1 MAENNRTEENRAMD
15 ERIERNIKRAARR
28 GKRLTFKNTNNVREF
43 SNGDLGNEFQRA
55 TVVGPNYKLPIRN
68 WNTMVNAGITRR
80 APGTKASAPI
90 VPILPNNS
98 TRRNNNWSNEY
109 STRYAIAKNE
119 VKRGIN
125 ARRLANSPNAARAQ
139 GKRNHIAAL
148 EENSLNQLVSQP
160 TVTPS
165 LGMPVRPARPQSAS
179 PARSAL
185 GAMGRAA
192 LTPVVPVVP
201 KVAAPITREQSI
213 AAGPKLSLVSARPL
227 PNKGAAAA
235 AAANRRAA
243 LARANHQRRMAHI
256 SSIRGGKSLTRRK
269 NRE

>member
-1 MAENNRTEENRAMD
+1 MAENNRTEENKAID
-15 ERIERNIKRAARR
+15 ERIARNMKRAARR

-43 SNGDLGNEFQRA
+43 SSGDLGDEFQKA
-55 TVVGPNYKLPIRN
+55 TVVGPNYRLPMRN

-80 APGTKASAPI
+80 APGVRASAPI

-160 TVTPS
+160 TVTPT

-192 LTPVVPVVP
+192 LAPVIST
-201 KVAAPITREQSI
+201 VAAPLTREQSI
-213 AAGPKLSLVSARPL
+213 AAGPKLSLATARP
-227 PNKGAAAA
+227 PVNKAA
-235 AAANRRAA
+235 AAANRRRN
-243 LARANHQRRMAHI
+243 LERGEHERRMAAI
-256 SSIRGGKSLTRRK
+256 RRIRGGTKRTRRTRRTSRK
-269 NRE
+269 NRD